1 MFDTISH
8 GHLDEDAGWRSAL
21 ALLIVGFVTTS
32 CWTTVV
38 LVTAIA
44 ARHALPP
51 LPPAPP
57 DDEPYILLAADP
69 EVPLEEP
76 AARPPPPK
84 ARGTSDAE
92 PEPEPDTP
100 DVAEDPPPL
109 DDPPK
114 DKVVDQ
120 APSQGVVGGELGG
133 DVQGEL
139 GGLTGGTGSTLGARL
154 GPASGPVP
162 VPWSDVKVKRRV
174 DVRYPD
180 AAREL
185 DLDDVLCHVHVR
197 IDTRGHP
204 VDVRVASCPSVFH
217 ASARESL
224 YAWRFYPAR
233 RGSTKVPAQFTVSIR
248 YKLRN

>member
-76 AARPPPPK
+76 AARPPPPPR
-84 ARGTSDAE
+84 AQGTPDA
-92 PEPEPDTP
+92 EPEPDTP

-217 ASARESL
+217 ASARKSL

-233 RGSTKVPAQFTVSIR
+233 RGTTKVPAQFSLSIR